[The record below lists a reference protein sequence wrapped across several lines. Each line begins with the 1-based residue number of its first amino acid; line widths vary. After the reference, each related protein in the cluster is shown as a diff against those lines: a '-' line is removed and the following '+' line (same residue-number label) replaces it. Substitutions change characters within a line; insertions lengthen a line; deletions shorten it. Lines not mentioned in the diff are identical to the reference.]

1 MFCLEDSRNTI
12 VYVFITEIIC
22 LTFDVIIDVV
32 ERLAYNE
39 YIFTKLWWRTIQI
52 KDILSDNL
60 LGVASL
66 FSYFNP
72 ENIHFLK
79 KYLEIHYR
87 NDFFQSCLFLL
98 FFLETHSKECRFAL
112 LVRFFWSGHPGKQ
125 QLQKGK
131 KPRPSRFHK
140 MFTNWQNTCT

>member
-1 MFCLEDSRNTI
+1 MIFFSLVCSCFFFLRLTQRNVDLLSCQFGASEDS
-12 VYVFITEIIC
+12 
-22 LTFDVIIDVV
+22 
-32 ERLAYNE
+32 
-39 YIFTKLWWRTIQI
+39 FTKFWWRTIQI
-52 KDILSDNL
+52 KNIWYDNL
-60 LGVASL
+60 LAVASL
-66 FSYFNP
+66 FSTLPKTAIFWGIP
-72 ENIHFLK
+72 QK
-79 KYLEIHYR
+79 W
-87 NDFFQSCLFLL
+87 FFFSVLFVLA